1 MLVKDL
7 YFAHIYSNHS
17 FTDTMKSREWLWKL
31 RNFLIHMNN
40 MAAIDHQNKLGLMYR
55 YLLISISCPK
65 QLQCVG
71 SQGVSAILAN
81 FTLF

>member
-7 YFAHIYSNHS
+7 YFAHIYSYHS

-31 RNFLIHMNN
+31 RNFLNHMNN
-40 MAAIDHQNKLGLMYR
+40 MAAIDHQKNLMYR

-71 SQGVSAILAN
+71 SQGVGAILAN